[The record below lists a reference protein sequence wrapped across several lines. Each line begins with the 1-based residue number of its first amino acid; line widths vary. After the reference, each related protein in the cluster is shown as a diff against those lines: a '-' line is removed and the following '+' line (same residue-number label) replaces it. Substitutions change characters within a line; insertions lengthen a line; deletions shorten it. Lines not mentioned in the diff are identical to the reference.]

1 MSPRPPNIL
10 LIIADDFGVHQLG
23 CTTPGGAGFFQTP
36 HLDRLAAEGVRFAR
50 AYATAPVC
58 SPSRASLYTGL
69 HPARLHLT
77 DFIPG
82 SQVTNPPLLTPAWQ
96 RGLPVSAVT
105 LGDALKARGYATAHF
120 GKWHLAADYNYQP
133 GRPMDPESQ
142 GFDEVLVTRKPAPD
156 ADPEA
161 DPHHI
166 HALTARTIE
175 FVTRTHAQPFFCVLA
190 HNAVH
195 RPEIAPAALIA
206 RHSARPGADAEINR
220 PVLAA
225 MIEEVDRAT
234 GRLLDALREAGRDRD
249 TLVVFTADHGAFGAS
264 EQRKPLR
271 GAKADLYEGGLRVP
285 LLLRWPEQIAAG
297 AVRDQVVSGGDL
309 FPTLLA
315 AAGATGGA
323 ASDGCD
329 LWPAIRDG
337 HHRFGREELCW
348 HYPHYH
354 HLGLAPAAAI
364 RVGDFKLMEWFES
377 ALGARGA
384 KGPACELFDLAAD
397 PGETRDLSDEQ
408 PARRDAMLRRLCEWR
423 RSVGAQEM
431 QLNPAYDPGAPVCV
445 GPPAGDSYPAE
456 VS

>member
-23 CTTPGGAGFFQTP
+23 CTTLGGAGFFQTP

-82 SQVTNPPLLTPAWQ
+82 SLVTNPPLLTPAWQ
-96 RGLPVSAVT
+96 RGLPVSAIT

-166 HALTARTIE
+166 HALTRRTIE
-175 FVTRTHAQPFFCVLA
+175 FVTRERTQPFFCVLA

-195 RPEIAPAALIA
+195 RPEFAPAALVA
-206 RHSARPGADAEINR
+206 RHAARPGADAEVNR

-225 MIEEVDRAT
+225 MIEDLDRAT
-234 GRLLDALREAGRDRD
+234 GHLLDALRTADRDRD
-249 TLVVFTADHGAFGAS
+249 TLVIFTADHGAFGAS
-264 EQRKPLR
+264 EHRKPLR

-285 LLLRWPEQIAAG
+285 LLLRWPGQIAGG
-297 AVRDQVVSGGDL
+297 AVRDQVVSGTDL

-315 AAGATGGA
+315 AAAAPVGATN
-323 ASDGCD
+323 DGCN
-329 LWPAIRDG
+329 LWPLIRDAE
-337 HHRFGREELCW
+337 HCLPREELCW

-364 RVGDFKLMEWFES
+364 RIGDFKLIEWFES
-377 ALGARGA
+377 ALGAPRA
-384 KGPACELFDLAAD
+384 TGPACELFDLASD
-397 PGETRDLSDEQ
+397 PGETRDLSAAQ
-408 PARRDAMLRRLCEWR
+408 PAHRDALLHRLREWR
-423 RSVGAQEM
+423 RAVGAQEM
-431 QLNPAYDPGAPVCV
+431 PLNADYDPAAATCVAPPV
-445 GPPAGDSYPAE
+445 GDRQPLE
-456 VS
+456 VL

>member
-1 MSPRPPNIL
+1 MSPRAPNIL

-36 HLDRLAAEGVRFAR
+36 HLDRLAAEGVRFTC

-69 HPARLHLT
+69 HPAPLHVT

-82 SQVTNPPLLTPAWQ
+82 SQVTNPPLLTPDWQ

-105 LGDALKARGYATAHF
+105 LGDALKARGYSTAHF

-142 GFDEVLVTRKPAPD
+142 GFDEVVVTRKPAPD

-166 HALTARTIE
+166 HALTARSIE
-175 FVTRTHAQPFFCVLA
+175 FVTRARTQPFFCVLA

-195 RPEIAPAALIA
+195 RPEIAPAALMA
-206 RHSARPGADAEINR
+206 HHSARPRADATVNR

-225 MIEEVDRAT
+225 MIEVLDSAT
-234 GRLLDALREAGRDRD
+234 GRLLEALRTAGCDRD

-285 LLLRWPEQIAAG
+285 LLLRWPEKIAAG
-297 AVRDQVVSGGDL
+297 AVRDQVVSGADL

-315 AAGATGGA
+315 VAGAAVGAAG
-323 ASDGCD
+323 DGCD

-337 HHRFGREELCW
+337 HHRFEREELCW

-364 RVGDFKLMEWFES
+364 RVGDFKLIEWFES
-377 ALGARGA
+377 ALGAGGA
-384 KGPACELFDLAAD
+384 KGPACELFDLSAD
-397 PGETRDLSDEQ
+397 PGESCDLAAAQ
-408 PARRDAMLRRLCEWR
+408 PARRDALLRRLREWR
-423 RSVGAQEM
+423 QAVGAQEM
-431 QLNPAYDPGAPVCV
+431 QLNPRYDPAVPVYV
-445 GPPAGDSYPAE
+445 GPPADNHKQINI
-456 VS
+456 V